1 MSNATDAPTVRLA
14 AAFARHES
22 PPDPLWERIRREATE
37 ASRAEPFLVKLFRET
52 IEAQP
57 DLENA
62 VFHRVAARLQN
73 DILPAARIVDGFRQA
88 ASADPQIPAAMRAD
102 IAAVLDRDPACHRA
116 IEPLLYF
123 KGFHAIQ
130 THRLSHWLWTSG
142 RRDFALYL
150 QSRSS
155 EVFQTDIHPGA
166 RIGSSVFLDHA
177 TGLVVGETAV
187 IGDDVSILHAVT
199 LGGSG
204 KEGGDRHPK
213 IGSGVMIGAGAKILG
228 NIAVGK
234 NARVAA
240 GSVVLRPVPPHT
252 TVAGV
257 PAKTTRSQTPAHP
270 SETMEQAL
278 NDLDPTYFNP
288 SI

>member
-1 MSNATDAPTVRLA
+1 MPNNSPASTAHPGDA
-14 AAFARHES
+14 
-22 PPDPLWERIRREATE
+22 LWDRIRREAQQASE
-37 ASRAEPFLVKLFRET
+37 ASPHLIKLFRDT
-52 IEAQP
+52 IADRS
-57 DLENA
+57 DLPNA
-62 VFHRVAARLQN
+62 VFHRVATRLHD
-73 DILPAARIVDGFRQA
+73 DILPVARIVEAFRQA
-88 ASADPQIPAAMRAD
+88 AAADPAIPDAMRAD
-102 IAAVLDRDPACHRA
+102 IEAVLTRDPATHRA
-116 IEPLLYF
+116 LEPLLYY

-130 THRLSHWLWTSG
+130 THRLSHWLWTNG
-142 RRDFALYL
+142 QRDFALYL

-166 RIGSSVFLDHA
+166 RIGASIFLDHA

-187 IGDDVSILHAVT
+187 IGNDVSILHAVT

-228 NIAVGK
+228 NIVVGDD
-234 NARVAA
+234 ARIAA
-240 GSVVLRPVPPHT
+240 GSVVLRAVAPHT

-257 PAKTTRSQTPAHP
+257 PAKTMRTQTPIHP
-270 SETMEQAL
+270 SATMEQNL
-278 NDLDPTYFNP
+278 GELDPTYFNP